1 MKVYNITSN
10 KGNEIANQF
19 IIHDDYNNKYFQS
32 YNSIII
38 KIENYFDNSKPN
50 KTYLDK
56 NYWDYSVTTGKY
68 RNIFLEETKKDTE
81 KKIANGEY
89 VLTDLNL
96 TNRIKG
102 L

>member
-38 KIENYFDNSKPN
+38 KITNYFDDSKPN

-56 NYWDYSVTTGKY
+56 KYWD
-68 RNIFLEETKKDTE
+68 
-81 KKIANGEY
+81 
-89 VLTDLNL
+89 
-96 TNRIKG
+96 
-102 L
+102 

>member
-1 MKVYNITSN
+1 MKVKQALDISRTMGYNVPVDMT
-10 KGNEIANQF
+10 
-19 IIHDDYNNKYFQS
+19 DD
-32 YNSIII
+32 I
-38 KIENYFDNSKPN
+38 
-50 KTYLDK
+50 L
-56 NYWDYSVTTGKY
+56 YWS
-68 RNIFLEETKKDTE
+68 ETKKDTE